1 MADLVVRT
9 GWTEGEAELT
19 PGLLGRLFAQLPR
32 ATDFHDF
39 IVVTRLS
46 TGEFLQVLGH
56 EDPYLPY
63 LVERHDPAAGEV
75 HHAFH
80 RDPQV
85 LERMMS
91 DWAYGRPGWHDL
103 VSWKRGQA

>member
-1 MADLVVRT
+1 MADLVVHT
-9 GWTEGEAELT
+9 GWTQGECEVT
-19 PGLLGRLFAQLPR
+19 PGLLGRLWAQLPR

-39 IVVTRLS
+39 IVVTRPS

-75 HHAFH
+75 YHAFH
-80 RDPQV
+80 RDPRV
-85 LERMMS
+85 LEQTMNG
-91 DWAYGRPGWHDL
+91 WAYDLPGWQDL
-103 VSWKRGQA
+103 VTWKRGQA